1 MKLKRLEIKRK
12 IVKGYIRSCPRR
24 RKSKRR
30 VPTNEEDTKILK
42 IKKNLRPRR
51 ALIRIKKRNL
61 QDFKNLLF

>member
-1 MKLKRLEIKRK
+1 M
-12 IVKGYIRSCPRR
+12 KGYIRSCPSR

-30 VPTNEEDTKILK
+30 VPTNEGDTKILE
-42 IKKNLRPRR
+42 IKKNLRSRR